1 MSSFSLTNTLFKAV
15 YSESIGG
22 IASTTAT
29 KKVGGNFGGVVFSPD
44 GYLEVQFS
52 SGAIRLW
59 AEDIEEFVLGSTT
72 HTKGDEGESGF
83 ETIQDAFDNFIE
95 PFVESLLSL
104 S

>member
-1 MSSFSLTNTLFKAV
+1 MSYFSLSNTLFSAV

-22 IASTTAT
+22 SPTTTAIQ
-29 KKVGGNFGGVVFSPD
+29 KVGGNFGGVNFSAD
-44 GYLEVQFS
+44 GYLDVQFN
-52 SGAIRLW
+52 SGTVRLW

-95 PFVESLLSL
+95 PFVESLIGSL
-104 S
+104 

>member
-1 MSSFSLTNTLFKAV
+1 MSYFSLSNTLFSAV

-22 IASTTAT
+22 TPNTTAI
-29 KKVGGNFGGVVFSPD
+29 KKVGGNFGGVNFSPD
-44 GYLEVQFS
+44 GYLEVQFN
-52 SGAIRLW
+52 SGAVRLW

-95 PFVESLLSL
+95 PFVESLIGSL
-104 S
+104 